1 MVLIPGRKPSD
12 SVIVVSDSGIIEAI
26 EPSNG
31 GSPDLDR
38 FGYLIVPGFI
48 DVHVHGGGGADFMD
62 GTEDA
67 ARAVARTHARF
78 GTTTLLATTLTASR
92 EDIDRC
98 VTAAC
103 AVMDHPADNEA
114 RVVGLHLE
122 GPYICAAK
130 RGAQPLAPIRPP
142 DWDEMRGWIELA
154 SGRIKLI
161 TLAPETPGVL
171 EFIGSASRAG
181 VRVSV
186 GHTSAT
192 YDQTR
197 AAIDV
202 GATHA
207 THLFNAMPPLHH
219 REPGPIAA
227 LLEDERVL
235 VELIADGVHVHPA
248 VATLIA
254 RAAGVERVILIT
266 DAMSGAAMPDGEYA
280 LGGTAVTVKEGTAK
294 FADGTLAGSVLTM
307 DRAFANI
314 QRFAQVDSAAAA
326 RMTSANA
333 AEHLGLSELIGCL
346 EPGKRADLA
355 IIDPET
361 GVVDAT
367 MREGR
372 WIWRR

>member
-114 RVVGLHLE
+114 RIVGLHLE